1 MARDIKESDRP
12 FGGIQLIATGDFMQ
26 LPPVKKGGDT
36 PPNYFC
42 FEAESWQRCFPG
54 ESIFEL
60 ETIFRQV
67 EKSLVE
73 ALGEVRYGKASQKTI
88 NLFSRLQRELKPPEG
103 IDPTKL
109 LSKNADVNLINKAFL
124 DKLPGDPVEFE
135 ADDDGKEPHIGQLKK
150 NCIAEEKLLLKIDA
164 QVSLSRLTQKLKEK
178 LTAFFQQ
185 LQLHNFCPGIY
196 Y

>member
-1 MARDIKESDRP
+1 M
-12 FGGIQLIATGDFMQ
+12 IATGDFMQ

-36 PPNYFC
+36 PQNYFC
-42 FEAESWQRCFPG
+42 FEALSWQHCFPP

-60 ETIFRQV
+60 ETIFRQA

-109 LSKNADVNLINKAFL
+109 LSKNVDVNMINKSFL
-124 DKLPGDPVEFE
+124 DKLPGEPVAFK
-135 ADDDGKEPHIGQLKK
+135 ADDWGSEPHVGQLRK
-150 NCIAEEKLLLKIDA
+150 NCIAEEQLLLKVDA
-164 QVSLSRLTQKLKEK
+164 QVSIWSLPHKQEK
-178 LTAFFQQ
+178 LTSPF
-185 LQLHNFCPGIY
+185 
-196 Y
+196 